1 MTDRKMATI
10 RRIDSIL
17 PIKGADAIEVAKVGG
32 WKVVVKKGE
41 FNAGDL
47 AVYFEL
53 DSWIPTAIA
62 PFLTKVG
69 HFPSVFGGVEGER
82 LRTVKLRGQLSQGL
96 LLPFT
101 AVMAIMIG
109 AGPGAR
115 FDDYT
120 DMDVSDLLG
129 IAKYEA
135 PINAQLAGM
144 AAGAFPSWG
153 RKTDAERIQNL
164 PAAFEEFKK
173 LDFEVTVKLDGSSMS
188 AGISV
193 DDVYVVCSRN
203 LSLKTDQVGNSFVD
217 MAAKCDLE
225 RKLRSLNR
233 PLLISGELMGPGIQ
247 QNQEKL
253 TTPQFFVFNIWDP
266 IAYAYIP
273 AAERIAICTALGIQH
288 APVLH
293 TTVTLSALN
302 ISTIDDMLKY
312 ADGPSLTNVPRE
324 GLVFKS
330 TDGTVMFKAISNKWL
345 LKNE

>member
-17 PIKGADAIEVAKVGG
+17 PIEGADAIEVAKVGG

-69 HFPSVFGGVEGER
+69 HFPSVFGGVGGER
-82 LRTVKLRGQLSQGL
+82 LRTVKLRGAISQGL
-96 LLPFT
+96 LLPLDVVPALDLT
-101 AVMAIMIG
+101 EWNGVYEG
-109 AGPGAR
+109 
-115 FDDYT
+115 T
-120 DMDVSDLLG
+120 DVSELLG
-129 IAKYEA
+129 ITKYEA
-135 PINAQLAGM
+135 PVSAQLAGM

-164 PAAFEEFKK
+164 PAEFEEFKK

-188 AGISV
+188 VGISP
-193 DDVYVVCSRN
+193 DDAYVVCSRN
-203 LSLKTDQVGNSFVD
+203 LCLKTDQEGNSFVN

-247 QNQEKL
+247 KNQEKL

-266 IAYAYIP
+266 IAHAYIP

-330 TDGTVMFKAISNKWL
+330 TDGAVMFKAISNKWL